1 MPSNWIR
8 VLALAAVVGY
18 LTLPTASVIAAS
30 KNDPVAEYRLGPQD
44 KISIKVYEW
53 RPARDEVYEWAAFKA
68 EHTVDSGGFLSL
80 PLVGQVVARGVTTTE
95 LAQDIGERLQQR
107 MGLAESPDI
116 TVELI
121 QFRPF
126 YVTGAVEKPGEYPFR
141 PGLTVL
147 KAYAIA
153 GGKPRSSLGLVRL
166 EREAITTRGELDAY
180 DLEAQTLQIRL
191 ARLRA
196 ELGNAS
202 EIGWPAELKPRIDT
216 GPLSRVAEQER
227 LVFDTRNEAYRTQRT
242 AFEQLLSYLDAEVQS
257 LQKQV
262 EVHKIEA
269 DSVKT
274 ESELVAG
281 LYKKGL
287 AVASRKL
294 ALERG
299 VAQVDGDRLRL
310 ESSLMRARQEV
321 SKTKISLIDLQ
332 AKRSS
337 DISSEMQ
344 KSQGRLEELQSRS
357 ETARNLL
364 FETEN
369 LAPQLLASQEK
380 AEDLQPRFKIM
391 RGGETL
397 TVSGVV
403 EATSIEPG
411 DTLVV
416 EAPAR
421 RSVSKSL
428 EPDASTASNAAQ
440 ALADRLR

>member
-30 KNDPVAEYRLGPQD
+30 KNDPAAEYRLGPQD

-153 GGKPRSSLGLVRL
+153 GGKPRSSMGLVRL

-202 EIGWPAELKPRIDT
+202 EIGWPVELKSRIDT

-242 AFEQLLSYLDAEVQS
+242 ALEQLLSYLDAEVQS

-397 TVSGVV
+397 TISGIV

-428 EPDASTASNAAQ
+428 DPDASTASSAAQ

>member
-1 MPSNWIR
+1 M
-8 VLALAAVVGY
+8 
-18 LTLPTASVIAAS
+18 
-30 KNDPVAEYRLGPQD
+30 
-44 KISIKVYEW
+44 
-53 RPARDEVYEWAAFKA
+53 
-68 EHTVDSGGFLSL
+68 
-80 PLVGQVVARGVTTTE
+80 
-95 LAQDIGERLQQR
+95 
-107 MGLAESPDI
+107 
-116 TVELI
+116 
-121 QFRPF
+121 
-126 YVTGAVEKPGEYPFR
+126 
-141 PGLTVL
+141 
-147 KAYAIA
+147 
-153 GGKPRSSLGLVRL
+153 GLVRL

-202 EIGWPAELKPRIDT
+202 EIGWPVELKSRIDT

-227 LVFDTRNEAYRTQRT
+227 LVFDMRNEAYRTQRT
-242 AFEQLLSYLDAEVQS
+242 ALEQLLSYLDAEVQS

-274 ESELVAG
+274 ELELVAG

-369 LAPQLLASQEK
+369 LAPQLLASQER
-380 AEDLQPRFKIM
+380 PRTCS
-391 RGGETL
+391 RA
-397 TVSGVV
+397 S
-403 EATSIEPG
+403 
-411 DTLVV
+411 
-416 EAPAR
+416 
-421 RSVSKSL
+421 RSC
-428 EPDASTASNAAQ
+428 AAVK
-440 ALADRLR
+440 R

>member
-1 MPSNWIR
+1 
-8 VLALAAVVGY
+8 
-18 LTLPTASVIAAS
+18 
-30 KNDPVAEYRLGPQD
+30 
-44 KISIKVYEW
+44 
-53 RPARDEVYEWAAFKA
+53 
-68 EHTVDSGGFLSL
+68 
-80 PLVGQVVARGVTTTE
+80 
-95 LAQDIGERLQQR
+95 
-107 MGLAESPDI
+107 
-116 TVELI
+116 
-121 QFRPF
+121 
-126 YVTGAVEKPGEYPFR
+126 
-141 PGLTVL
+141 
-147 KAYAIA
+147 
-153 GGKPRSSLGLVRL
+153 
-166 EREAITTRGELDAY
+166 
-180 DLEAQTLQIRL
+180 
-191 ARLRA
+191 
-196 ELGNAS
+196 
-202 EIGWPAELKPRIDT
+202 
-216 GPLSRVAEQER
+216 
-227 LVFDTRNEAYRTQRT
+227 
-242 AFEQLLSYLDAEVQS
+242 
-257 LQKQV
+257 
-262 EVHKIEA
+262 VHKIEA

-397 TVSGVV
+397 TISGIV

-428 EPDASTASNAAQ
+428 DPDASTASSAAQ